1 LPKIIFEKIIWA
13 DRNKVFEITT
23 NYENFQNILP
33 RYYPSVRIISVR
45 GNTSIVEEH
54 LRIGGRE
61 LVMMVKHVINEPVLH
76 ELFVIGGDAKGTHI
90 VSRYEYV
97 PNGTKVTL
105 EINWKSKG
113 LLKLAS
119 FFNKNIIHDYS
130 KILDEFAI
138 ISES

>member
-1 LPKIIFEKIIWA
+1 MPKIIFEKIIWA

-119 FFNKNIIHDYS
+119 FFNKNIMHDYS
-130 KILDEFAI
+130 KILVEFAI